1 MANYI
6 TTGLANDG
14 KTAHYHVR
22 YDASL
27 DPAVGQATASALMA
41 GCDGDF
47 DLMNGWFA
55 NIGQPWSELM
65 TVQIQAAENGTGASW
80 TDLGSP
86 MTLVPG
92 SLPSHTPGASVS
104 PWLVRYLVV
113 SEAVEMFMDA
123 QHKDWYGAEWYDW
136 GNEGSAGE
144 GLSRFLAG
152 QFLLLNNQSLD
163 IAAGY
168 DIANNWLG
176 SKDRGDYVNHVD
188 GGANMGVS
196 PGCAIL
202 FIYYLFTQLGFTIN
216 QIVAAGAKSLSGVY
230 RNLTGDRSDPFPYF
244 KQLLDTAFPGTSTI
258 PSTSA
263 NLDNPY
269 PLGSLSFLGVKDTWG
284 RDEITDIVDAGG
296 GRYPDGCF
304 LALDG
309 FNQQVVGPTVPAV
322 LSIPFAG
329 AGAAVAE
336 QGPVPQASN
345 PLVPQRILFPYDITF
360 TSETVDAFP
369 PFGETP
375 VNVASEISVATW
387 ANPTSLVNTTFSA
400 STAFFFTAGRDPYF
414 TNVNASRENLAWLS
428 QDLRVFTATPSLEP
442 IPVTGGPKFTDD
454 SVAGAYNFLAG
465 LLTFLNTQYGDPTGS
480 DPFEPGG
487 PVLPGQAGAYTGDSS
502 VTPTTRK
509 GDHKH
514 TNYNFALARVRL
526 RGAQGSTGEAHGV
539 KLFFR
544 LWSTQTC
551 DTDWDPSHAY
561 LSQTDATGLP
571 LWPLAPSDAYT
582 IPFFATS
589 NAPDFSDPSNPE
601 YGAGGVNNQDIT
613 IERGDGQWTYFG
625 CFLNLYDPGFLVNG
639 TRVQKLLKG
648 DHHCLVAEIA
658 YPGAPITN
666 ANGVTMSPEIS
677 DKLAQRNLQ
686 VTHSD
691 NPGSEPT
698 HVIPHTFDT
707 CFSAPLSLSAS
718 ALPDE
723 LMIDWGNVPPGA
735 TASVYWPDA
744 GVGDVLARS
753 AAMYGIQALTAGP
766 RGTLFCQTG
775 PGVTYIPIPAGS
787 GPGLAG
793 LLTIE
798 LPPSITAGQE
808 FDVVIRRI
816 GTRTVYVPP
825 PLPIEGISIPP
836 RGRGSPASKRARAS
850 RAAKPASERVIAPAR
865 PADAGVYQD
874 RTLVERYVVG
884 SYQVKVPVSVASALL
899 APEEDRLAIFKARLA
914 ALPESSRW
922 QPVLARYVN
931 LLAARV
937 DGLGGHAD
945 QVAPSLDGYSPPLLR
960 AHEVGGELVGLVR
973 EVVFDCFGELEGFV
987 LESCSARRAFHAH
1000 GSAMRELLLETC
1012 RTCMPVGVL
1021 ADGDRVQ
1028 RLVVRGR

>member
-14 KTAHYHVR
+14 KTAHYHVK
-22 YDASL
+22 YDAAL

-41 GCDGDF
+41 ACDGDF

-80 TDLGSP
+80 TDLSSP

-92 SLPSHTPGASVS
+92 SLPPNTPAPGASVS

-123 QHKDWYGAEWYDW
+123 QHKDWFGAEWYDF

-152 QFLLLNNQSLD
+152 QFLLLNGQSLD
-163 IAAGY
+163 VASGY

-188 GGANMGVS
+188 GGADMGVT

-244 KQLLDTAFPGTSTI
+244 KQMLDTAFPGTSQI
-258 PSTSA
+258 TSG
-263 NLDNPY
+263 NLDDPY
-269 PLGSLSFLGVKDTWG
+269 PLGSLSFVGVKDTYG
-284 RDEITDIVDAGG
+284 RDEVTDVVDAGG
-296 GRYPDGCF
+296 GRYLNGCF

-309 FNQQVVGPTVPAV
+309 FNQQVLGSTLPSAP
-322 LSIPFAG
+322 SIPFAG
-329 AGAAVAE
+329 AGAALAE
-336 QGPVPQASN
+336 QGPIPQASN

-360 TSETVDAFP
+360 TSETVGAFP

-375 VNVASEISVATW
+375 VNVASQISLLGA
-387 ANPTSLVNTTFSA
+387 TFSA

-414 TNVNASRENLAWLS
+414 TNVNASRENVEWLS

-442 IPVTGGPKFTDD
+442 FPVSGGPTFTDD
-454 SVAGAYNFLAG
+454 SVMGAYDYLRA
-465 LLTFLNTQYGDPTGS
+465 LLTFLNTHYGDPAGP
-480 DPFEPGG
+480 DPFDPGA
-487 PVLPGQAGAYTGDSS
+487 PILPGQAAAYTGDSS

-509 GDHKH
+509 SGHKH

-526 RGAQGSTGEAHGV
+526 RGSQGGAGEAHGV
-539 KLFFR
+539 RVFFR
-544 LWSTQTC
+544 LWSTQSC
-551 DTDWDPSHAY
+551 DTDWDPSYSY

-582 IPFFATS
+582 MPFFATA
-589 NAPDFSDPSNPE
+589 NAPNFSDPSDLE
-601 YGAGGVNNQDIT
+601 YGAAGANNHDIT
-613 IERGDGQWTYFG
+613 INQGDAQWTYFG

-639 TRVQKLLKG
+639 TQVQKLLTG

-658 YPGAPITN
+658 YPGAPIVN

-686 VTHSD
+686 VTHSN
-691 NPGSEPT
+691 NPGSQPT

-707 CFSAPLSLSAS
+707 SFSAPLSFTTG

-723 LMIDWGNVPPGA
+723 LMIEWGDVPAGS

-753 AAMYGIQALTAGP
+753 AVMYGSQALSAGP
-766 RGTLFCQTG
+766 RDTLLCQAG

-798 LPPSITAGQE
+798 LPSSVTAGQE

-816 GTRTVYVPP
+816 GTRTVDVPP
-825 PLPIEGISIPP
+825 PIPIVGIRRDPSEHAA
-836 RGRGSPASKRARAS
+836 RVSARAS
-850 RAAKPASERVIAPAR
+850 RAAERRTESVIAPAR
-865 PADAGVYQD
+865 SEDAGVYHD
-874 RTLVERYVVG
+874 KTLVERYVVG

-914 ALPESSRW
+914 ALPEASRW
-922 QPVLARYVN
+922 QPVLARYVD

-937 DGLGGHAD
+937 DGLGGQAD
-945 QVAPSLDGYSPPLLR
+945 QVAPSLDGYTPPLLR
-960 AHEVGGELVGLVR
+960 AHELGGELFGLVG
-973 EVVFDCFGELEGFV
+973 EVVFDCFGELQGFV
-987 LESCSARRAFHAH
+987 LESCSARRAFRAH
-1000 GSAMRELLLETC
+1000 GSAMRELLLEAC
-1012 RTCMPVGVL
+1012 RTCMPVEVL

-1028 RLVVRGR
+1028 RLVVRGH